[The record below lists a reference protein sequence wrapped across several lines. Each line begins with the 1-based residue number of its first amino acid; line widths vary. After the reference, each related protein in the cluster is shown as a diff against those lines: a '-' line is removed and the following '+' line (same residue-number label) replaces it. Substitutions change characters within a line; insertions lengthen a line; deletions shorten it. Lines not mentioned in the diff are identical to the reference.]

1 MGRIKRV
8 ELTSAQV
15 AALEHIYRQGT
26 NPALGR
32 RCQMILRK
40 SQGRT
45 SSEVAAIVGG
55 CQVVVNNWVHR
66 YLDHGI
72 EGLQTKPG
80 RGRKA
85 ILQEDDLESVRA
97 AVAQHRQRLSVAKA
111 ELEQTLG
118 KSFCQ
123 ETLAR
128 FVKKTVVSIS
138 ESASVPDA
146 AKRLSASRCRKFT
159 HSKSNA

>member
-8 ELTSAQV
+8 ELNGAEV

-32 RCQMILRK
+32 RCQMILLK

-45 SSEVAAIVGG
+45 SSEIAAIVGG
-55 CQVVVNNWVHR
+55 CEVVVNNWVHR
-66 YLDHGI
+66 YLDHDHGL

-85 ILQEDDLESVRA
+85 ILQENDLESVRA
-97 AVAQHRQRLSVAKA
+97 AVAEHRQRLSVAKA

-128 FVKKTVVSIS
+128 FVKKTVASIN
-138 ESASVPDA
+138 ECENAPAV
-146 AKRLSASRCRKFT
+146 SRCRNFT
-159 HSKSNA
+159 SLKSSA

>member
-8 ELTSAQV
+8 ELSAAEV
-15 AALEHIYRQGT
+15 AALEQIYRQGT
-26 NPALGR
+26 NPALSR
-32 RCQMILRK
+32 RCQMILLK

-45 SSEVAAIVGG
+45 SSEVAGIVGG

-66 YLDHGI
+66 YLDHGL

-85 ILQEDDLESVRA
+85 ILREDDLESVRA
-97 AVAQHRQRLSVAKA
+97 AVAEHRQRLSVAKA

-138 ESASVPDA
+138 ASASVPA
-146 AKRLSASRCRKFT
+146 RSRCRKFT
-159 HSKSNA
+159 NSKLSV

>member
-8 ELTSAQV
+8 ELSAAEV

-26 NPALGR
+26 NPAFGR
-32 RCQMILRK
+32 RCQMILLK
-40 SQGRT
+40 SQRRT
-45 SSEVAAIVGG
+45 SSEIAAIVGG
-55 CQVVVNNWVHR
+55 CEVVVNNWVAR
-66 YLDHGI
+66 YLEHGL
-72 EGLQTKPG
+72 EGLQTRPG

-97 AVAQHRQRLSVAKA
+97 AVVEHRQRLSVAKA

-128 FVKKTVVSIS
+128 FVKKTVDAIS
-138 ESASVPDA
+138 ESASVSD
-146 AKRLSASRCRKFT
+146 ASRCRKFT
-159 HSKSNA
+159 RSKSSV